1 MTEIDDLFELKY
13 LEEISQLFNRLKG
26 MDNYYNLHLNL
37 NDKNFTD
44 LFEFINNHV
53 IIYDNIDE
61 QIDEEIDGE
70 ENKYNNNIYGKF

>member
-37 NDKNFTD
+37 NDKNFIH
-44 LFEFINNHV
+44 LFDFINNHV

-61 QIDEEIDGE
+61 QIYEEIDD